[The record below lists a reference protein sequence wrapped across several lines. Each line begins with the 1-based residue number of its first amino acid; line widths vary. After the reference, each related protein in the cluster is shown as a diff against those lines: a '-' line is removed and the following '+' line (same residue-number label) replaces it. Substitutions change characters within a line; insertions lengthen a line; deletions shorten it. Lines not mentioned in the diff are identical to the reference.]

1 MANRLRTIKK
11 LLKIKDVRQVT
22 LFLIVLSIIL
32 ISFIIY
38 LSLANSALS
47 KSQSSIKNCYSE
59 HLQKVDSLYVH
70 LMAYNKELTCDL
82 MECNS
87 KVLADSI
94 ILHTLNNGHTLTNSQ
109 YQNLTKVVSTH
120 LDKIYS
126 YHKEYDSKIQ
136 KDSVLLSVEKNLLEG
151 QTKNMINLHLDKISH
166 EYSNITVWAAVL
178 TVLFLVFSFY
188 SIFKMDEFIQQG
200 TEGVK
205 EIRQL
210 RREGHDVLKSIRDDS
225 EKLKSNTNQT
235 IDEFMSQ
242 QQLRLSEFNQT
253 LEGASSQ
260 ISVMIEEQKSNI
272 VLAKENFD
280 RQSLPIIQDFEKR
293 MNTLL
298 TQNENML
305 SEKLIE
311 FNNLVEQTNKLI
323 EFLASQQRRKSKRGR
338 ANG

>member
-1 MANRLRTIKK
+1 MANRWQIIKK
-11 LLKIKDVRQVT
+11 LLKLKDIRQVT
-22 LFLIVLSIIL
+22 LFLIVLSVIL
-32 ISFIIY
+32 VTFIIY
-38 LSLANSALS
+38 LSLANRALS
-47 KSQSSIKNCYSE
+47 KSQNSIKNCYSE

-70 LMAYNKELTCDL
+70 LISYNKELTCDL

-87 KVLADSI
+87 KVLADSV
-94 ILHTLNNGHTLTNSQ
+94 ILRTLKDTHALTNSQ
-109 YQNLTKVVSTH
+109 YQNLTKIISTH

-136 KDSVLLSVEKNLLEG
+136 NDSILLSVEKNLLEG
-151 QTKNMINLHLDKISH
+151 QTKNMIDLHLDKIEH
-166 EYSNITVWAAVL
+166 EYSNITMWAAVL

-210 RREGHDVLKSIRDDS
+210 RREGHDVLKSIRNDS
-225 EKLKSNTNQT
+225 EKLKYNTNQK

-253 LEGASSQ
+253 LEAASSQ
-260 ISVMIEEQKSNI
+260 INIMIDEQKSNV

-280 RQSLPIIQDFEKR
+280 KQSLPIIQDFEKK
-293 MNTLL
+293 MNALL
-298 TQNENML
+298 AQNENIL
-305 SEKLIE
+305 STKLAE

-323 EFLASQQRRKSKRGR
+323 EVLDSQQRKKI
-338 ANG
+338 